1 MKNFAKSVLNIK
13 YDGVKF
19 HTKKPDVVTRHN
31 FDQEFLEY
39 DIERQLELENYGYS
53 FVRIN
58 KFTLT
63 PKKGQTKIDILN
75 KLLEQA
81 FAD

>member
-1 MKNFAKSVLNIK
+1 M
-13 YDGVKF
+13 
-19 HTKKPDVVTRHN
+19 DVPEAPHN
-31 FDQEFLEY
+31 FDQEYLEY
-39 DIERQLELENYGYS
+39 DIERQLELESYGYS

-63 PKKGQTKIDILN
+63 PEKGQTKINVLN